1 MRRTTPSHVTS
12 GSPRVGSGLSTAP
25 NGRLAA
31 DSALGDALAA
41 LDGARANL
49 LLVFVA
55 PQFEPEIAQMLE
67 SAAGRAE
74 DAVILGCTA
83 GGVIGGTAEVEDAPA
98 VAVWAASLP
107 GIGVLPYRLTFHR
120 DGEHGIIDGLDELP
134 SRERGDVMV
143 MLSDP
148 FSFPADLLLAHLN
161 EHAAGVP
168 IIGGQASGGL
178 EAGRNV
184 LIWNGEIVRDGAIGV
199 ILRGAGSTSW
209 LVSQGCRPIG
219 ETYAVTSAARNVIHE
234 LGGEPALRRL
244 EEVYAAA
251 NPRDQLLMRRG
262 LHVGQAV
269 TELKPSLGRGD
280 FLIRNVMGIDA
291 KSGAIAITDMVEVG
305 QTVQFQVRDAES
317 AREDL
322 RLILERER
330 ERDERPVVGALLFSC
345 NGRGQA
351 LFGQPDHDIRAVQR
365 AFGSVPVAGFFAAG
379 ELGPVAGRNFLH
391 GFTAS
396 VLLVRSDPSGA
407 GALGRSIR

>member
-1 MRRTTPSHVTS
+1 MRRTTPPQVASVA
-12 GSPRVGSGLSTAP
+12 PRVGSGLSTAP

-31 DSALGDALAA
+31 DSAIGDALGA
-41 LDGARANL
+41 LDGARADL
-49 LLVFVA
+49 LLLFVA
-55 PQFEPEIAQMLE
+55 PQFEPEIVEILE
-67 SAAGRAE
+67 RASEQAE
-74 DAVILGCTA
+74 DAVVIGCTA
-83 GGVIGGTAEVEDAPA
+83 AGVIGGTAEVEDAPA
-98 VAVWAASLP
+98 IAAWAASLP
-107 GIGVLPYRLTFHR
+107 GIGVLPFRLTFQR
-120 DGEHGIIDGLDELP
+120 DGEHGIIDGLDDLP
-134 SRERGDVMV
+134 ARDRDDVVV

-148 FSFPADLLLAHLN
+148 FSFPADLFLDHLN
-161 EHAAGVP
+161 EHAPGVP
-168 IIGGQASGGL
+168 IVGGQASGGL

-184 LIWNGEIVRDGAIGV
+184 LVSNGEMVRDGAVGV
-199 ILRGAGSTSW
+199 ILRGAGATSW

-219 ETYAVTSAARNVIHE
+219 ETYAVTSAERNVIHE
-234 LGGEPALRRL
+234 LAGVPAVRRL

-251 NPRDQLLMRRG
+251 SPRDQLLMRRG
-262 LHVGQAV
+262 LHVGQAIS
-269 TELKPSLGRGD
+269 ELKPELARGD

-305 QTVQFQVRDAES
+305 QTVQFQVRDADS

-351 LFGQPDHDIRAVQR
+351 LFGQPDHDIGAVQR

-396 VLLVRSDPSGA
+396 VLLVRDRKP
-407 GALGRSIR
+407 